1 MCIKGHHQKSKKTIC
16 IMRENI
22 CSHKSDKGLISKM
35 YKELIQL
42 NNKNLSNPS
51 KPSIDPMQSFQNS
64 NSIFHK
70 NRNNNSEV
78 HMET

>member
-1 MCIKGHHQKSKKTIC
+1 
-16 IMRENI
+16 
-22 CSHKSDKGLISKM
+22 M

-51 KPSIDPMQSFQNS
+51 KPSIDTMQLYQNS

-78 HMET
+78 HMETWKILNIQSNPDKEQQGWRLYTFWFQTVL